1 VLGFFR
7 YLGSA
12 GAASIVDFTI
22 AQSLLFISGMQ
33 TGLAY
38 ALPIISGAT
47 AGIFTNFLLSKRFV
61 FRSDMRNAFAQ
72 LRTFIIIS
80 LSTLALRLVVAFC
93 FVATFSSLA
102 IIDFGVSAEMAPTER
117 VAQVFAMGVVAV
129 YSYFAHKHISF
140 SGGIR
145 RWLRRG

>member
-1 VLGFFR
+1 
-7 YLGSA
+7 
-12 GAASIVDFTI
+12 
-22 AQSLLFISGMQ
+22 MQ